1 MGGFSAVNDD
11 ILQNILFRLPA
22 SSFASAAC
30 VRKSWNRVCN
40 RVMAY
45 PKIASAMSLNPS
57 FPDAVREVLD
67 KVLSGPIRPQF
78 AIASIGTQF
87 SLEAA
92 HQLVLSLCYNLY
104 LFSAMIDPLISRK
117 LGSKVP
123 VVTSNAC
130 GIIGRDA
137 ITNTM
142 KEVRWRNM
150 PEEDGPISQESDK
163 FNRGI
168 VLIVGYLPGLM
179 VDAIPLLRLKTDP
192 QFSLIDRFLKEIKNY
207 TAHVS
212 GLIEPAGIIMFG
224 DQNVDMTPVLA
235 EIDCVMSEETV
246 IVGDASSRFICN
258 SGHNSHHYDSDL
270 YFFDAVALV
279 FAKDKNKPQGIGE
292 TRFHSTLSAGL
303 VPFGPELRAIS
314 VASKGTECSWMT
326 VSMNGFPQLIDSQ
339 RLLDDI
345 NRELNDES
353 AELYIGVIQKRPS
366 SIEQEKMEMRKYLAF
381 YDVLGGDDEY
391 LVIEGVGVQP
401 GDTFLFYH
409 ADSSTARSSCLNAF
423 EKFKVLRPASSSR
436 NPWSRANAGAA
447 QVVGGG
453 KGGVFGGL
461 MFSSHYRGEA
471 YYDSF
476 PIYGNFPGV
485 PIAGLVCSKEIGR
498 DSATSSV
505 WQEAKEESPA
515 RCSLHVCTS
524 VYLVLSYIPPPPN
537 LDIN

>member
-92 HQLVLSLCYNLY
+92 HQL
-104 LFSAMIDPLISRK
+104 ISRK

-142 KEVRWRNM
+142 KE
-150 PEEDGPISQESDK
+150 
-163 FNRGI
+163 
-168 VLIVGYLPGLM
+168 
-179 VDAIPLLRLKTDP
+179 DP

-345 NRELNDES
+345 NREHSMKQEHIQLYISKTVSLTVQTKLWLLNQLPVLQLNDES

>member
-40 RVMAY
+40 RVLAY
-45 PKIASAMSLNPS
+45 PKLASALSRNPS

-92 HQLVLSLCYNLY
+92 HQL
-104 LFSAMIDPLISRK
+104 ISRK

-123 VVTSNAC
+123 VVTGNAC

-142 KEVRWRNM
+142 NE
-150 PEEDGPISQESDK
+150 
-163 FNRGI
+163 
-168 VLIVGYLPGLM
+168 
-179 VDAIPLLRLKTDP
+179 DP

-207 TAHVS
+207 TAYVS

-235 EIDCVMSEETV
+235 EIDCIMSEETV

-345 NRELNDES
+345 NRELNDEG

-366 SIEQEKMEMRKYLAF
+366 SIEQETMEMRKYLAF

-391 LVIEGVGVQP
+391 LVIDGVGVQP

-409 ADSSTARSSCLNAF
+409 ADSSTARASCLNAF
-423 EKFKVLRPASSSR
+423 EKFKVLRPASSSS
-436 NPWSRANAGAA
+436 NPWSSFTAGGA

-476 PIYGNFPGV
+476 PIYGNFPGI

-524 VYLVLSYIPPPPN
+524 VYLVLSYIPPSPN
-537 LDIN
+537 LQIN